1 MNGHSHAYT
10 KVDDVKIG
18 AKKRLIMTS
27 DALLIKPAG
36 RCDGSPGGYTLVN
49 FKRKDK
55 KIVAVE
61 YLDNGTVQTES
72 SPFDN

>member
-1 MNGHSHAYT
+1 
-10 KVDDVKIG
+10 
-18 AKKRLIMTS
+18 MTS